1 VSFASESMLQ
11 SAVYENSDV
20 MFRMLGNMGKEE
32 LPENLRVKPFHS
44 MEISTVTTSEML
56 WWTVGLTVTPAIA
69 VLAVAIVVFAKRR
82 RA

>member
-1 VSFASESMLQ
+1 
-11 SAVYENSDV
+11 
-20 MFRMLGNMGKEE
+20 
-32 LPENLRVKPFHS
+32 